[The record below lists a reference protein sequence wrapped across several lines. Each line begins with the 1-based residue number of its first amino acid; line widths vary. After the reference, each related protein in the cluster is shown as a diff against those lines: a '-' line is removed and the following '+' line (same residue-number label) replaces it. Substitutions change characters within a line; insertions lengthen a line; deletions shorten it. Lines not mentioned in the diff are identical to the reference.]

1 MHARLDWSAAAT
13 IASREFRD
21 RLRNRWVLAV
31 ALVFAV
37 FALAIAWFGMAQQ
50 GSVGYRGIDVTIVSL
65 SSLVTYLVP
74 LIALLL
80 GYDAIVGERERG
92 SLELLLSLPITHFE
106 LLLGKFA
113 GLAAALAAS
122 TALGFGVALLALSNQ
137 LDARDAMHF
146 LGFAGSAIL
155 LGLAFL
161 SMSLCLSVLAHNRI
175 RASGLAIGLWFLFVL
190 VFDMVLMGVLVL
202 SQGALDSSVFGA
214 LLMLNPADVFRLL
227 NIFSSEQVQGL
238 YGLATVMPEHMTS
251 PGLLAGVMLAWIAV
265 PFAIATWRF
274 K

>member
-1 MHARLDWSAAAT
+1 MHARLDWSAART
-13 IASREFRD
+13 IAAREFRD

-92 SLELLLSLPITHFE
+92 SLELLLSLPITRFE

-113 GLAAALAAS
+113 GLAAALATA
-122 TALGFGVALLALSNQ
+122 TALGFGAALLVLMDK
-137 LDARDAMHF
+137 LDARDAMHYF
-146 LGFAGSAIL
+146 GFAGSAIL

-161 SMSLCLSVLAHNRI
+161 SLSLCLSVLAHNRI

-202 SQGALDSSVFGA
+202 SQGALDSSVFGI

-238 YGLATVMPEHMTS
+238 FGLATVMPEHMTN
-251 PGLLAGVMLAWIAV
+251 PALLAGVMLAWIVV
-265 PFAIATWRF
+265 PFAIASWRF

>member
-1 MHARLDWSAAAT
+1 MRARFDWQAAAT

-31 ALVFAV
+31 GLVFAA

-92 SLELLLSLPITHFE
+92 SLDLLLSMPITRFE

-113 GLAAALAAS
+113 GLAGALSAS
-122 TALGFGVALLALSNQ
+122 TVLGFGAALLALSKQ

-155 LGLAFL
+155 LGLSFL
-161 SMSLCLSVLAHNRI
+161 SMSLCLSVLAQDRI

-202 SQGALDSSVFGA
+202 SQGALGSGVFGA

-238 YGLATVMPEHMTS
+238 YGLATVLPEQMTN
-251 PGLLAGVMLAWIAV
+251 PALLAGVMLAWIAV
-265 PFAIATWRF
+265 PFAVASWRF